1 MKYSFSAS
9 HLHPTCSRRKNSQ
22 VGDKKIVR
30 KRDCL
35 DFFLIF
41 VVLLYFP
48 GRRQGDSGSRG
59 EGAGGAGQARLRHQG
74 SLLRAELTFTL
85 QAIKR
90 LSDERYLY
98 TVDISIQ
105 AVASHAWLY
114 KACPVT
120 HNYF

>member
-9 HLHPTCSRRKNSQ
+9 HLHPTCFRRKNSQ
-22 VGDKKIVR
+22 VADKRIVAQQR
-30 KRDCL
+30 L
-35 DFFLIF
+35 FNFLNFF

-48 GRRQGDSGSRG
+48 GGRQGDSGSRG

-105 AVASHAWLY
+105 AMASHAWLY